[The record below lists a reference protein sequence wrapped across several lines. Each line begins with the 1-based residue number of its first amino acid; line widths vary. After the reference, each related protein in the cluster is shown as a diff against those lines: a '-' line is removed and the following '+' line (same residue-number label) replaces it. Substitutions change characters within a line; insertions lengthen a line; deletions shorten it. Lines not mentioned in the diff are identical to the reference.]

1 MWMVA
6 AVSPSSARPRR
17 TLSSL
22 AVTMAGAAMSTR
34 GVTGATKAA
43 IGIKPA
49 KKSMKSLRLLNYF
62 AGVLTTGCIL
72 ATVSLQADE
81 WNSVPS
87 HPSQLGGT
95 SGNTAGDTS
104 ANGQNQPGQQMFAS
118 PNDAVKALR
127 AAVEANDRTA
137 LGQIFGSQFQSLQ
150 TGDKVQD
157 ANNAQHFAHAIAES
171 CKLEKQSD
179 SEVYV
184 EVGTNDW
191 PMPIPIMQK
200 NGQWYFDTVAGK
212 EEIINR
218 HIGRDELTAIGVCRA
233 YVKAQ
238 QQFAAMN
245 GGTYAQKF
253 KSTDGKR
260 DGLYWPATGGAPASP
275 FGPLVAEAHAEGY
288 GGHKGSGP
296 HAFHGYYFKILTG
309 QGRAAPG
316 GSQDYLS
323 DDQLKKGFALV
334 AYPENWNQSGVMTFI
349 VNQDG
354 KVYQCD
360 LGKKTSGLAR
370 HIKEY
375 NPDKHWTLVQDE
387 GILDAESSQ

>member
-1 MWMVA
+1 MAMA
-6 AVSPSSARPRR
+6 AVSPWSVRPRR
-17 TLSSL
+17 TSSSL

-34 GVTGATKAA
+34 GVTGATKVV
-43 IGIKPA
+43 IGTKTRE
-49 KKSMKSLRLLNYF
+49 KSMKSLRLLNYF
-62 AGVLTTGCIL
+62 TGVLATGCIM

-81 WNSVPS
+81 WNGVPS
-87 HPSQLGGT
+87 HPAQLGGA
-95 SGNTAGDTS
+95 AGDS
-104 ANGQNQPGQQMFAS
+104 AANGQGQQMFTS
-118 PNDAVKALR
+118 PSDAVKALR

-137 LGQIFGSQFQSLQ
+137 LGQIFGPQFQSLQ

-157 ANNAQHFAHAIAES
+157 ANNARHFAHAIAES
-171 CKLEKQSD
+171 CKLDKQSD
-179 SEVYV
+179 SEVYI

-191 PMPIPIMQK
+191 PMPIPLIQR
-200 NGQWYFDTVAGK
+200 NGQWYFDTAAGK

-245 GGTYAQKF
+245 GGVYAQKF

-296 HAFHGYYFKILTG
+296 HAFHGYFFKILTE

-323 DDQLKKGFALV
+323 DDQLKNGFALV

-354 KVYQCD
+354 KVYQSD
-360 LGKKTSGLAR
+360 LGEKSSRLAS

-387 GILDAESSQ
+387 GILDVESSQ